1 MDAPTPFS
9 RAQYRQWF
17 LVSMLPALV
26 AYLAFKILGDWIYKG
41 TPTCDIPEAKYLIA
55 FTVAICLGYA
65 APMAYGTGTLLRRA
79 LPNLSFWP
87 WVGLTTAQLT
97 LVLTASVWVPICNPS
112 NEPSTSLMF
121 FDKPLLEAIL
131 FAVFIY
137 VICYIVGAALGL
149 LQGLLLRQSGAK
161 WLIWVMGSGIGV
173 GLGFVLAFL
182 ISDFLYLAIPTVNLE
197 IVYFIQTMAL
207 CASTTVASAVTLRF
221 MLRPERGID
230 EAMS

>member
-1 MDAPTPFS
+1 
-9 RAQYRQWF
+9 
-17 LVSMLPALV
+17 
-26 AYLAFKILGDWIYKG
+26 
-41 TPTCDIPEAKYLIA
+41 
-55 FTVAICLGYA
+55 
-65 APMAYGTGTLLRRA
+65 
-79 LPNLSFWP
+79 
-87 WVGLTTAQLT
+87 
-97 LVLTASVWVPICNPS
+97 
-112 NEPSTSLMF
+112 MF

-182 ISDFLYLAIPTVNLE
+182 ISDFLYLAMPTVNLE

-207 CASTTVASAVTLRF
+207 CASNTVASAVALRF